1 MRPRRIIIRN
11 TPTIQKE
18 DVKQTP
24 LFKYKIITSS
34 SYVAVDEDVI
44 LVKKTKSCQITLPL
58 NFTEGKKINI
68 QDWVPSRDGF
78 LVEISNSN
86 NKNIESN
93 IILNNYNLASKL
105 FLNYED
111 NQEKEQILKQYFS

>member
-18 DVKQTP
+18 NVVQTP
-24 LFKYKIITSS
+24 SSFKYKIVTSS
-34 SYVAVDEDVI
+34 RYTVVDEDVI

-68 QDWVPSRDGF
+68 KSFTSTLVIPEKGLIDEDWEELALEDGSSVQF
-78 LVEISNSN
+78 IL
-86 NKNIESN
+86 IEGSWY
-93 IILNNYNLASKL
+93 ILSS
-105 FLNYED
+105 D
-111 NQEKEQILKQYFS
+111 GLKMS

>member
-1 MRPRRIIIRN
+1 MKPRRIVIRN
-11 TPTIQKE
+11 TPTTQKE

-24 LFKYKIITSS
+24 SFKYKIITSS

-68 QDWVPSRDGF
+68 KSFTSTLIVPEKGLIDEDWEELALENGSSVQLILIEGSWFILSSDG
-78 LVEISNSN
+78 
-86 NKNIESN
+86 
-93 IILNNYNLASKL
+93 
-105 FLNYED
+105 
-111 NQEKEQILKQYFS
+111 LKMG